1 MPARSGPRR
10 SPAGSLP
17 VHAER
22 QRRLRWRQH
31 GAGDRGAMTAA
42 VTGGPPLADPTV
54 PGRAGVSV
62 RAVARWPESEGD
74 GRPPGIPGFVP
85 SPFGPLAA
93 AAAER
98 CLRRHRDLATS
109 EAVAAAVD
117 AGSRVQPMLFFQSVP
132 NSIAGHIAARWR
144 LTGPISCISPVGAP
158 VEDGLAAAALLF
170 ADLDADEALVLVVE
184 QGHPGGAADHALA
197 ILVGPP
203 VANGHDP
210 ASPAPTTQ
218 EVPRHG

>member
-1 MPARSGPRR
+1 
-10 SPAGSLP
+10 
-17 VHAER
+17 
-22 QRRLRWRQH
+22 
-31 GAGDRGAMTAA
+31 MTAA

-98 CLRRHRDLATS
+98 CLRRHRDPDGTPARTAIVVVSVHGDLATS

-132 NSIAGHIAARWR
+132 NSIAGHIAARSR